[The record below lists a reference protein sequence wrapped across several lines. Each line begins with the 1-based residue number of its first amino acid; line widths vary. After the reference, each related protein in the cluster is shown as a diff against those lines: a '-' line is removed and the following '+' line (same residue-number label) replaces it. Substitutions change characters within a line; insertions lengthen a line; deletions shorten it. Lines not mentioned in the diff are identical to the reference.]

1 MVNMLESRFGEESGI
16 GTGGLNGPAPEWQ
29 VDPLVANLPGVDGRL
44 DKDRRSLD

>member
-1 MVNMLESRFGEESGI
+1 MVNMLESRFEEESGI
-16 GTGGLNGPAPEWQ
+16 GTGGLNGPPLMQ